1 MIGGVRMGQK
11 KIKCFLL
18 FTIICCFITFFTPFI
33 GKISAEEN
41 TYQVNILKADGTS
54 ENLGT
59 YTSYNEAKDKM
70 KDTESSKDSVA
81 VIYKNGTLINANY
94 AIAKLIPGYTIN
106 IYPTS
111 TSSTKYTYTHT
122 SYGTDAAFLDYD
134 DTTNRMKI
142 KISGCVGWVSA
153 SYVNVVPITDLFSNS
168 IKILASTS
176 LRVRREPSLNGEQF
190 GLASQGQIYRY
201 YDKVEADGY
210 TWYKILYN
218 GEYGFVA
225 SSSGWTSESVN
236 NTLQT
241 FYEPYSKSNNLI
253 HYFEYANGQSFTNLG
268 PKPSYLEN
276 GVSYYSFDG
285 NYFYTD
291 LIAMLDDYKNDTYE
305 HSLNKDTPFFA
316 YYLYLSNHSM
326 SNYEAEDLDGI
337 LENSYNYYRA
347 PEEGVTYVDEA
358 GNWISGLDR
367 SGMSVLYKQ
376 GSNFIEVQKEYGIN
390 ALLSYSAAL
399 NESAKGTS
407 ALAFAK
413 NNIFGHGA
421 YDSCWFS
428 CAFTFSTVKD
438 SIIYHAKLTGGGY
451 NDPTDS
457 RYFGGHYGNK
467 GSGMNVNYA
476 SDPYWGE
483 KMAANYY
490 SLDSS
495 LGKQD
500 YLANTIG
507 VKLTSEAVNV
517 YWEPDINSKVLYQ
530 LKNKSFDVANMPMT
544 VIDKVTV
551 NGTTFYKINTDTGID
566 ENGNLT
572 NQDYNPNTCIG
583 YVLESDLY
591 VSNHQPTMEVKEIE
605 LEVGKVVDYLSFVT
619 ASDLE
624 DGNLTESVQI
634 IASNVNINIPGTYE
648 ITYRV
653 EDSSKYR
660 VEKTV
665 SVMVKGSNAPQLFVS
680 DKIVSQ
686 YTTFDIKKDVIATDY
701 DGTDLTSLI
710 QTEGSVNTQVL
721 GTYEITYTVTNAL
734 GKTTSKTIIVTVKEN
749 AIPVI
754 EATDKVV
761 KINSDFN
768 VLEGVSASDE
778 EDGNLTQWITIKESN
793 LDLTTPG
800 VYSVTFEVKDS
811 AGNVGQKTI
820 QVTVSNKEEV
830 DGTFYFDYLD
840 NLNDQLCLRG
850 YLTLYGMNNTL
861 EEEIHYQLIFEN
873 TENSEI
879 TYVQDATRI
888 TDLTGINRPIYSPD
902 GYVYTYAWFE
912 IQIDLDAL
920 PSGNYIMYVKAESD
934 TTFTKKLVNNLLYKK
949 EITSFEGDKKSV
961 NIKNNY
967 SDRTSAVTFYV
978 RENFPAFKT
987 VDSYYNQYDTWRT
1000 FEFVDNKLHLKGVSY
1015 SYGMDLSESANVTRK
1030 IIFENHQTYETYEYD
1045 LGSIT
1050 NGLYTVALPV
1060 NDNLDKTRAWYDAF
1074 LDLSDLPIGEY
1085 TIYLTTTSNITDLC
1099 EFTDIMGR
1107 SLEDKTITMN
1117 GKTYTFFLNLEKGN
1131 IIELKVE

>member
-1 MIGGVRMGQK
+1 MKRK
-11 KIKCFLL
+11 KIKCCAL
-18 FTIICCFITFFTPFI
+18 FFIICFLITSFAPFVR
-33 GKISAEEN
+33 AEEN
-41 TYQVNILKADGTS
+41 TYQVSVLKADGTS

-59 YTSYNEAKDKM
+59 YRSYNEAKYKM
-70 KDTESSKDSVA
+70 QAEESSKDSVA
-81 VIYKNGTLINANY
+81 VIYKNGTLVNANY

-134 DTTNRMKI
+134 DSTNRMKI

-176 LRVRREPSLNGEQF
+176 LRVRRNPSLSGEQF
-190 GLASQGQIYRY
+190 GLVSQGQIYRY
-201 YDKVEADGY
+201 YEKVEADGY
-210 TWYKILYN
+210 TWYKIMYN

-225 SSSGWTSESVN
+225 SDTGWTSESVN
-236 NTLQT
+236 NSLQT
-241 FYEPYSKSNNLI
+241 FYEPYSKSGNLI
-253 HYFEYANGQSFTNLG
+253 HYFEYANGQSYTNLG

-291 LIAMLDDYKNDTYE
+291 LVSMLEDYKKDTYE
-305 HSLNKDTPFFA
+305 HALNKENPFFA

-326 SNYEAEDLDGI
+326 SNYEAEDLDSI
-337 LENSYNYYRA
+337 LENTYRYDRG
-347 PEEGVTYVDEA
+347 PEEGVTYVDTS

-376 GSNFIEVQKEYGIN
+376 GIHFIEVQNQYGIN

-413 NNIFGHGA
+413 NNIFGQGA
-421 YDSCWFS
+421 YDSCWFT
-428 CAFTFSTVKD
+428 CAFTFNTVKD

-490 SLDSS
+490 SLDTS
-495 LGKQD
+495 LGRQD

-507 VKLTSEAVNV
+507 VKLTSSAVNV
-517 YWEPDINSKVLYQ
+517 YKSPDLQSQVLYQ
-530 LKNKSFDVANMPMT
+530 LKNKNFEVSNMPMT

-583 YVLESDLY
+583 YVLESELY
-591 VSNHQPTMEVKEIE
+591 VSNHQPTMDVKDIEIE
-605 LEVGKVVDYLSFVT
+605 VGEVVDYLSFVT
-619 ASDLE
+619 AEDFE
-624 DGNLTESVQI
+624 DGNLTEFVQI
-634 IASNVNINIPGTYE
+634 VASNVNPSIPGTYE

-653 EDSSKYR
+653 EDRSKYR

-665 SVMVKGSNAPQLFVS
+665 SVIVKGSNAPQLFVS
-680 DKIVSQ
+680 DKVVSQ
-686 YTTFDIKKDVIATDY
+686 YTNFDIKKDVVATDY

-710 QTEGSVNTQVL
+710 TTVGSVNTQVL
-721 GTYEITYTVTNAL
+721 GTYEITYTVTNSL
-734 GKTTSKTIIVTVKEN
+734 NKTTSKVVTITVKEN
-749 AIPVI
+749 ARPII
-754 EATDKVV
+754 EASDKVV
-761 KINSDFN
+761 KIHSN
-768 VLEGVSASDE
+768 VNLLEGVSAFDE
-778 EDGNLTQWITIKESN
+778 EDGNLTQFVTVKES
-793 LDLTTPG
+793 DFDSKIPG
-800 VYSVTFEVKDS
+800 IYHVTFEVKDS
-811 AGNVGQKTI
+811 VLNVTQKTVQI
-820 QVTVSNKEEV
+820 TVSEKEEV

-840 NLNDQLCLRG
+840 KKNNQLSLRG
-850 YLTLYGMNNTL
+850 YLTIHGMNNTL
-861 EEEIHYQLIFEN
+861 EEDIQYQLIFVN
-873 TENSEI
+873 TENPEI
-879 TYVQDATRI
+879 TYIEDATRI

-902 GYVYTYAWFE
+902 GYVYTHAWFE
-912 IQIDLDAL
+912 IAIDFDML
-920 PSGNYIMYVKAESD
+920 PSGNYIMYVQAESD
-934 TTFTKKLVNNLLYKK
+934 TTFTKKLVNNLLYKT
-949 EITSFEGDKKSV
+949 EITSFQGENKVV

-967 SDRTSAVTFYV
+967 SDRTSAVTLYI
-978 RENFPAFKT
+978 RDSFPIYKT
-987 VDSYYNQYDTWRT
+987 VGSYYNQYDTWRT
-1000 FEFVDNKLHLKGVSY
+1000 FEFVDDQLHLKGVSY
-1015 SYGMDLSESANVTRK
+1015 SYGMNLSEDANVERK
-1030 IIFENHQTYETYEYD
+1030 ILFENKQTYEIFEYD

-1074 LDLSDLPIGEY
+1074 LDLSTLPKGDY
-1085 TIYLTTTSNITDLC
+1085 TIYISTTSNVTDIC

-1107 SLEDKTITMN
+1107 SLEEKKAVID
-1117 GKTYTFFLNLEKGN
+1117 GKTYTFSLNLEKGN
-1131 IIELKVE
+1131 QIELKVE